1 MVPSD
6 LRWLRNNP
14 NDIFLRNGIWP
25 AFFLIGSTM
34 FFFLVLLVIRWWPH
48 VATSLD
54 GENVGGILP
63 IFDELFRLVNYD
75 EIYPDSLPYA
85 LISHWLCNV
94 ERFFLWRWLKLS
106 VPSPHQDFLRSSRR
120 KSNQV
125 LVGLMKH
132 VMYNCITSKCCST
145 NTGDLLI
152 TKYLYV

>member
-25 AFFLIGSTM
+25 AFFFTWINNV
-34 FFFLVLLVIRWWPH
+34 FFSGFTGHSLVTSRRNLTGWWKCRGNSPNIRRTFQVSELWW
-48 VATSLD
+48 
-54 GENVGGILP
+54 NLP
-63 IFDELFRLVNYD
+63 RFAA
-75 EIYPDSLPYA
+75 YA